1 MIEHPNTQQAVNE
14 DEDAAPCFR
23 QAAKSVGESVRNL
36 SRLLDGELSSLV
48 IHRLET
54 GSLEEEWSRLLK
66 ASERADVN
74 PDRREIL
81 ALAGVLTRFGQ
92 DVCSLVRAHGDRV
105 LRDHAGDS
113 AE

>member
-1 MIEHPNTQQAVNE
+1 MIGHPNTQSVVNV
-14 DEDAAPCFR
+14 DEDAAPRLR

-66 ASERADVN
+66 AAERADVS
-74 PDRREIL
+74 PDRRHVV
-81 ALAGVLTRFGQ
+81 ALAGALTRFRQ
-92 DVCSLVRAHGDRV
+92 DVCSLVKAHGDRV
-105 LRDHAGDS
+105 IREHAGDS